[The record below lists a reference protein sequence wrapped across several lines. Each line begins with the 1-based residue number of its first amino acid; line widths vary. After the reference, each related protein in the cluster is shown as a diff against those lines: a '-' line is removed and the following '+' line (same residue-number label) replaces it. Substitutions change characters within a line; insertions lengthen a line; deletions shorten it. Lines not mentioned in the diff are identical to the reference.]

1 MREASNLAP
10 RVLGMARDYAL
21 LLGRSRTILNHP
33 EQVQSGRNTL
43 TAVPRK
49 REKPALRA
57 FGARLQHLRGER
69 SRQTISNALR
79 MKGVSLDESTLVG
92 YEQGRVWSVDVG
104 VMRGLSQVFGVT
116 FDELAALLLANRRNP
131 SATDWN
137 DLLRHSDEYQSSAS
151 IKEGADVRASVEKE
165 RKRYRQ
171 YLETLQTAAQA
182 TLDDVKERLAEL
194 DAEESQSRR
203 KRG

>member
-1 MREASNLAP
+1 
-10 RVLGMARDYAL
+10 
-21 LLGRSRTILNHP
+21 
-33 EQVQSGRNTL
+33 
-43 TAVPRK
+43 VPRK